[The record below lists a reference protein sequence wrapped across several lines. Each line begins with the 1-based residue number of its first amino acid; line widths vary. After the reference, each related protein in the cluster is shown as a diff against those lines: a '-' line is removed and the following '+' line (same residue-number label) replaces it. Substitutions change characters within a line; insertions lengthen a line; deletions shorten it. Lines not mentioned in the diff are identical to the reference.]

1 MNTVR
6 TGKAPRNPEHERVG
20 ETIHRFRERLGY
32 TQLELA
38 VAAGI
43 SRPHLANIEAGRK
56 PLSNIHLA
64 RIAKALDLKP
74 LAIKCFDVEDEM
86 ELAA

>member
-6 TGKAPRNPEHERVG
+6 RATAHLNPEDQRVG
-20 ETIHRFRERLGY
+20 ETIKEFRERLGY
-32 TQLELA
+32 TQAELHA
-38 VAAGI
+38 AAGI
-43 SRPHLANIEAGRK
+43 SRSHLANIEAGRK

-64 RIAKALDLKP
+64 KIARALGLKP
-74 LAIKCFDVEDEM
+74 IAIKCFAVEDM